1 MNEQLTGMDIS
12 QIRSMAR
19 SMDGKADEIR
29 RLVDQLTVEVDRASW
44 IGRDRDTFVETWRNQ
59 HAAALR
65 RVADNLDEAA
75 VQARDHATAQE
86 QVSRASGGTSW

>member
-12 QIRSMAR
+12 QIRSMAK

-29 RLVDQLTVEVDRASW
+29 RLVDQLTAEVDRVSW
-44 IGRDRDTFVETWRNQ
+44 IGEDRDLFVGEWRQ
-59 HAAALR
+59 RHAGALR

-75 VQARDHATAQE
+75 GQARDHATAQE
-86 QVSRASGGTSW
+86 RASRASGGASW